1 MMLSR
6 LNRATG
12 TSDQGQRSSCGLW
25 CFLFCFMLL
34 LHVPSV
40 TWTSMMVFLLGPYTE
55 DGKLDGYE
63 GLECDPRFWKV
74 TFRLMIA
81 LIAYDTIII
90 IFLLAEG
97 VKGLCSALICCCC
110 CCNRSDDSNNSNN
123 KIKQQNPTTK
133 IQQQNQPNKINPKI
147 KPNQFQ
153 QQNQPEVD
161 FFKTSQEILV

>member
-1 MMLSR
+1 MVLVMMLSR

-12 TSDQGQRSSCGLW
+12 LLAACCVCVRSTLRYCHCNETESTEKLCGLKRLW
-25 CFLFCFMLL
+25 CFLFWFMLL

-55 DGKLDGYE
+55 DGKLVGYE

-97 VKGLCSALICCCC
+97 VKGLCSALRCCCC
-110 CCNRSDDSNNSNN
+110 CCNRSDDSNQDSTNN
-123 KIKQQNPTTK
+123 ES
-133 IQQQNQPNKINPKI
+133 
-147 KPNQFQ
+147 
-153 QQNQPEVD
+153 PEVD
-161 FFKTSQEILV
+161 FLKTSQEILV